1 MKGKVYIFY
10 CFVKISETFNQT
22 GSHFLS
28 YKWRSTTKLKDQIEA
43 SFIAAN
49 FPRQEN
55 ILYSMKNE
63 KYFITKERPQ
73 FSRKLE
79 EKNVSY

>member
-1 MKGKVYIFY
+1 MLKY
-10 CFVKISETFNQT
+10 ISETFNQT
-22 GSHFLS
+22 RSHFS
-28 YKWRSTTKLKDQIEA
+28 YKWRFTTKLEDQTQA
-43 SFIAAN
+43 SFIKAN

-73 FSRKLE
+73 FSKKLE
-79 EKNVSY
+79 EKNFSY